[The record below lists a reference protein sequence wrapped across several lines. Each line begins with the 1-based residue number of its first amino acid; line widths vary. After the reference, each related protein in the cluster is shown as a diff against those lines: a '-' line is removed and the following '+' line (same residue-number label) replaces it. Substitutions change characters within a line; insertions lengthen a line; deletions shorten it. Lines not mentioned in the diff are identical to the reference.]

1 MCDIYTSAD
10 PIHYEQRTRSMR
22 IHGVVTSI
30 RLENLCWD
38 ILARIA
44 AKDQMT
50 TNQLIGKLYD
60 EIVERRG
67 GVDNLSSF
75 LRVSCMR
82 YLSYVAEQQEKDHLM
97 LKQPAAAGSDGASE
111 VGDGSDGGG
120 GGSGDAPEQD
130 EACSPGDESELVASA
145 ADAARRPAASLHRL
159 EGKRA
164 RQA

>member
-10 PIHYEQRTRSMR
+10 PIHYEQRTRSVR
-22 IHGVVTSI
+22 IRGMVTSV

-44 AKDQMT
+44 SKDKLT

-60 EIVERRG
+60 EIIERQGR
-67 GVDNLSSF
+67 VDNLSSF

-97 LKQPAAAGSDGASE
+97 MKQSDLSAAADNT
-111 VGDGSDGGG
+111 GGNA
-120 GGSGDAPEQD
+120 GSGRIRHID
-130 EACSPGDESELVASA
+130 SVRSA
-145 ADAARRPAASLHRL
+145 RS
-159 EGKRA
+159 
-164 RQA
+164 

>member
-44 AKDQMT
+44 AKDNMT
-50 TNQLIGKLYD
+50 TNQLIGTLYD

-82 YLSYVAEQQEKDHLM
+82 YLSYVAEQHEKDHLM
-97 LKQPAAAGSDGASE
+97 LKQPAANGH
-111 VGDGSDGGG
+111 
-120 GGSGDAPEQD
+120 D
-130 EACSPGDESELVASA
+130 EAC
-145 ADAARRPAASLHRL
+145 DAQPAPQDVDTGSRPAASLHSL

>member
-50 TNQLIGKLYD
+50 TNQLIGKLYE

-82 YLSYVAEQQEKDHLM
+82 YLSYVAEQHEKDHLM
-97 LKQPAAAGSDGASE
+97 LKQPEATGSDDVDEVDEVAGGCEPAATVQGKAGAPGFE
-111 VGDGSDGGG
+111 A
-120 GGSGDAPEQD
+120 SG
-130 EACSPGDESELVASA
+130 
-145 ADAARRPAASLHRL
+145 RPPASLHSL

>member
-22 IHGVVTSI
+22 IRGVVTSI

-44 AKDQMT
+44 SKDQMT
-50 TNQLIGKLYD
+50 TNQLISKLYD
-60 EIVERRG
+60 EIIERQGR
-67 GVDNLSSF
+67 VDNLSSF

-97 LKQPAAAGSDGASE
+97 MKQSALADSGQAQVRALPTRLQLK
-111 VGDGSDGGG
+111 
-120 GGSGDAPEQD
+120 SG
-130 EACSPGDESELVASA
+130 
-145 ADAARRPAASLHRL
+145 
-159 EGKRA
+159 
-164 RQA
+164 

>member
-82 YLSYVAEQQEKDHLM
+82 YLSYVAEQQEKDHLT
-97 LKQPAAAGSDGASE
+97 LKQPASADSNDGACDAQ
-111 VGDGSDGGG
+111 DGPV
-120 GGSGDAPEQD
+120 AE
-130 EACSPGDESELVASA
+130 EAVMTGTG
-145 ADAARRPAASLHRL
+145 RPAASLHQF

>member
-22 IHGVVTSI
+22 IRGVVTSI

-44 AKDQMT
+44 SKDQMT
-50 TNQLIGKLYD
+50 TNQLISKLYD
-60 EIVERRG
+60 EIIERQGR
-67 GVDNLSSF
+67 VDNLSSF

-97 LKQPAAAGSDGASE
+97 LKQTA
-111 VGDGSDGGG
+111 
-120 GGSGDAPEQD
+120 
-130 EACSPGDESELVASA
+130 L
-145 ADAARRPAASLHRL
+145 ADAGQVHTLPQRL
-159 EGKRA
+159 QLKTAGGHA
-164 RQA
+164 G

>member
-50 TNQLIGKLYD
+50 TNQLIGKLYE

-97 LKQPAAAGSDGASE
+97 LKQPAVADS
-111 VGDGSDGGG
+111 
-120 GGSGDAPEQD
+120 D
-130 EACSPGDESELVASA
+130 EASTVVEVSDEALTAPL
-145 ADAARRPAASLHRL
+145 RPAARLHRL
-159 EGKRA
+159 DGKRA

>member
-97 LKQPAAAGSDGASE
+97 LKQPVAAEDDVNEAHDSHDSHAAP
-111 VGDGSDGGG
+111 DGSL
-120 GGSGDAPEQD
+120 A
-130 EACSPGDESELVASA
+130 V
-145 ADAARRPAASLHRL
+145 ADAASRPAASLHRL

>member
-1 MCDIYTSAD
+1 MPKASVYFLGKSMCDIYTSAD

-44 AKDQMT
+44 SKDQMT
-50 TNQLIGKLYD
+50 TNQLISKLYD
-60 EIVERRG
+60 EIIERQGR
-67 GVDNLSSF
+67 VDNLSSF

-97 LKQPAAAGSDGASE
+97 MKQSALTNAGQVHPMPTRLQLKSS
-111 VGDGSDGGG
+111 
-120 GGSGDAPEQD
+120 
-130 EACSPGDESELVASA
+130 
-145 ADAARRPAASLHRL
+145 
-159 EGKRA
+159 
-164 RQA
+164 

>member
-97 LKQPAAAGSDGASE
+97 LKQPVVTDSDDDSE
-111 VGDGSDGGG
+111 EC
-120 GGSGDAPEQD
+120 DAPYG
-130 EACSPGDESELVASA
+130 EATTELGPEAAS
-145 ADAARRPAASLHRL
+145 RPPASLHSL

>member
-22 IHGVVTSI
+22 IRGVVTSI

-44 AKDQMT
+44 SKDNMT

-60 EIVERRG
+60 EIIERQGR
-67 GVDNLSSF
+67 VDNLSSF

-82 YLSYVAEQQEKDHLM
+82 YLSYVAGQHEKDHLM
-97 LKQPAAAGSDGASE
+97 MAQAEPAAGQTG
-111 VGDGSDGGG
+111 
-120 GGSGDAPEQD
+120 
-130 EACSPGDESELVASA
+130 LVRHI
-145 ADAARRPAASLHRL
+145 DARRAMR
-159 EGKRA
+159 
-164 RQA
+164 

>member
-97 LKQPAAAGSDGASE
+97 LKQPAAAGSDG
-111 VGDGSDGGG
+111 SDGTVK
-120 GGSGDAPEQD
+120 APAQD
-130 EACSPGDESELVASA
+130 EACSTGGGSELVASA
-145 ADAARRPAASLHRL
+145 AEAARRPAASLHRF
-159 EGKRA
+159 EGKRT